1 MNCKEEHRPGVHVY
15 RWEDTGLAI
24 TLQKYREHRDGRI
37 TSEVIC
43 RNEKNGAAPHIYHSG
58 AMNLG
63 SPRTKTEMARD
74 MTERFPL
81 ADWPAIVEYVC
92 VRTIATERKGEAA
105 VPLDTDEYPTMPHYQ
120 AHPFLP
126 MGKTAILFG
135 LGGANK
141 TFFALMLGLLVD
153 AGQSALGIDVIKG
166 NVLFLDWETDYEEIR
181 YRSWLLRKGLG
192 IPNSS
197 ITYRRCVTPFADDL
211 MAIEKITVEN
221 AVSFIIVDSIA
232 GAVGGDLQREE
243 GALRFS
249 AAFRQLGVTGLWVTH
264 TQKNTEGKDRSAYG
278 SAFFT
283 NTARSVWEIRG
294 AQEEG
299 DGRKRVAL
307 FHRKVNMGKLQRPRG
322 YQFEFADHA
331 ITVRQAD
338 VLQDPVLAEGASLQ
352 ARLRSLLV
360 HMPNLTIP
368 DIAAELN
375 LAGKDD
381 TVRMTLNR
389 NKHVFRSDG
398 KSPSRWAVVE
408 QQTG

>member
-1 MNCKEEHRPGVHVY
+1 M
-15 RWEDTGLAI
+15 
-24 TLQKYREHRDGRI
+24 
-37 TSEVIC
+37 
-43 RNEKNGAAPHIYHSG
+43 
-58 AMNLG
+58 
-63 SPRTKTEMARD
+63 
-74 MTERFPL
+74 
-81 ADWPAIVEYVC
+81 
-92 VRTIATERKGEAA
+92 
-105 VPLDTDEYPTMPHYQ
+105 
-120 AHPFLP
+120 
-126 MGKTAILFG
+126 
-135 LGGANK
+135 
-141 TFFALMLGLLVD
+141 
-153 AGQSALGIDVIKG
+153 
-166 NVLFLDWETDYEEIR
+166 
-181 YRSWLLRKGLG
+181 
-192 IPNSS
+192 
-197 ITYRRCVTPFADDL
+197 
-211 MAIEKITVEN
+211 
-221 AVSFIIVDSIA
+221 SFIIVDSIA